1 MSYVPQP
8 IDTSRVRLPPEIAEL
23 LEALARNAHDH
34 WALQRLAEG
43 WTYGPQRDDQRKK
56 HPCLV
61 PYEQLPDSER
71 EYDRTSARE
80 TLKAIMALGYRLA
93 KNDS

>member
-34 WALQRLAEG
+34 WAKQRIAEG
-43 WTYGPQRDDQRKK
+43 WTYGPQRDDARKK

-61 PYEQLPDSER
+61 PYEELPEGER
-71 EYDRTSARE
+71 EYDRSSARE
-80 TLKAIMALGYRLA
+80 TLRTILALGYRIV
-93 KNDS
+93 KNS